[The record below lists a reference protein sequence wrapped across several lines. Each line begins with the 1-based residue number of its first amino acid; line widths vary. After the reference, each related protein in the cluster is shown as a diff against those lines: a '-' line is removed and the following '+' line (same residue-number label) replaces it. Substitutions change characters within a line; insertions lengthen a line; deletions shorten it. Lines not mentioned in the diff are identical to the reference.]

1 MSRFF
6 FSPGAYTFFTFRG
19 ILRENMIGDFV
30 PQEVFIMYEEIT
42 GQAKQAV
49 TELLERARLEPG
61 DIFVVGCSSS
71 EVGGHRIGSDSS
83 PEVAQAILDGI
94 YPVLKEKGIYLAAQ
108 CCEHLNRAIVLEKEV
123 ARAYGLAPVN
133 VVPQPKAG
141 GSFATAAYKTF
152 SHPVMVEHVKAA
164 AGIDI
169 GGTLIGM
176 HLREVAVPT
185 RLSIKQIGEAN
196 IICARTR
203 PKFIGGQRAH
213 YDESL
218 M

>member
-1 MSRFF
+1 
-6 FSPGAYTFFTFRG
+6 
-19 ILRENMIGDFV
+19 
-30 PQEVFIMYEEIT
+30 MYEEIT

-49 TELLERARLEPG
+49 TELLERAHLEPG

-108 CCEHLNRAIVLEKEV
+108 CCEHLNRAIVLEKEA

-133 VVPQPKAG
+133 AVPRPKAG
-141 GSFATAAYKTF
+141 GSFATAAYKAF

-185 RLSIKQIGEAN
+185 RLSVKQIGEAN

-203 PKFIGGQRAH
+203 PKFIGGERAH
-213 YDESL
+213 YDESQ